1 MLAKIISGVGAAV
14 VLGLLGMTVPT
25 TIRLSQLDV
34 GLRSSLQSTSQ
45 LVDVESAI
53 IQNNKSL
60 TILMKTASS
69 MNQTL
74 QTTNQ
79 TTGQLEQ
86 NIALINKL
94 NAQTLQIN
102 QSIGGETSG
111 GAGHLASIAASL
123 RQLDTSMTKLEQTLG
138 SLGGMV
144 QQDVSNMNQMKQAV
158 HSMNSKVPGVAG

>member
-1 MLAKIISGVGAAV
+1 MLGKVVSSVGAVV

-25 TIRLSQLDV
+25 TVRLSQLDV
-34 GLRSSLQSTSQ
+34 GLRSSLHSTSQ

-60 TILMKTASS
+60 TTLMNTANS

-74 QTTNQ
+74 RTTNQ

-94 NAQTLQIN
+94 NEQTLQIN
-102 QSIGGETSG
+102 DSIGGQTKA
-111 GAGHLASIAASL
+111 GAAHLASIAASL
-123 RQLDTSMTKLEQTLG
+123 HQLDGSMTNLEQTL
-138 SLGGMV
+138 SALGGMV
-144 QQDVSNMNQMKQAV
+144 QQDVGNMNQMKQAV